1 MDLELQRSIALCK
14 LYECILY
21 DVRHKEGKDSLY
33 NLSFYFYMKKD
44 NDVKIPYVKIQTHSN
59 REEALFFDIRLTE
72 FESLLPQVSE
82 IKDIKIKLSKILA
95 QIICD
100 SNNKFAHFIE
110 KNPGVI
116 DIPKEINE
124 IENYYIEKLGNI
136 IHCMRKYIA
145 EYILIR
151 MNYSND
157 YLVYDNSFREIKGD
171 KDIIN
176 ETFGINWRI
185 DGNKL
190 FITPDNFIM
199 KKAGKDDFDDIK
211 VVIGD
216 SNYSINYNSIDTVI
230 SKLSKLKGEVNS
242 CIEIKRNIYK
252 ELDVIYTYI
261 RDNLP
266 LIFLVHYDHGFILKV
281 IDPMANNCIM
291 DRHININDKKYF
303 HFHGYATDEIK
314 EVFAKTISYCILE
327 DSRHEGDFEH
337 MWNFIAR
344 YMITHIDTFYSINN
358 KEDK

>member
-14 LYECILY
+14 LYECILH
-21 DVRHKEGKDSLY
+21 DLRHKKGKDSLY

-72 FESLLPQVSE
+72 FDSISRRLSYIE
-82 IKDIKIKLSKILA
+82 KLSDKLSYILTC
-95 QIICD
+95 IICD
-100 SNNKFAHFIE
+100 SYDKFKDVASEYSAIYSISKE
-110 KNPGVI
+110 TI
-116 DIPKEINE
+116 DIENE
-124 IENYYIEKLGNI
+124 YIKKFGISNI
-136 IHCMRKYIA
+136 IHRYIKAYIVGDMKYSS
-145 EYILIR
+145 EYLA
-151 MNYSND
+151 
-157 YLVYDNSFREIKGD
+157 YDDSFREIKGD
-171 KDIIN
+171 KDMIN

-185 DGNKL
+185 NGDKL
-190 FITPDNFIM
+190 FITDDSLNQKM
-199 KKAGKDDFDDIK
+199 NKKDIDDIT
-211 VVIGD
+211 VVIG
-216 SNYSINYNSIDTVI
+216 NNNFSINYNSIDTLI

-242 CIEIKRNIYK
+242 LQEIKRNVYK

-291 DRHININDKKYF
+291 DRRINIDDKKYY

-344 YMITHIDTFYSINN
+344 HMITHIDTFYSIND